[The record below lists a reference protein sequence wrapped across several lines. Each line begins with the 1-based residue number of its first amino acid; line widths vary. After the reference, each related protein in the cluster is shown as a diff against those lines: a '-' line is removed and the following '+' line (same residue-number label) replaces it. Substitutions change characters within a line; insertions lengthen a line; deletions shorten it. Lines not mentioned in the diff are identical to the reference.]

1 MQLPHR
7 QTRSQRGS
15 ALAFFAVAVAAFMAT
30 AAVAVDLGNLFVH
43 RQHLKVVADGAALAA
58 ARSLP
63 DQSVAVA
70 AASEILDRNGIT
82 GAEFTRSV
90 TTSADGSSATVALTR
105 QIPTLFARLL
115 GLSAVTVPATS
126 TAVGAPAG
134 RVSGVAPFGIP
145 NQSFVY
151 GQQVTI
157 KASNSNQYGLAG
169 FFGALALGGTGAS
182 TYENNLAN
190 GYGQPLG
197 VGDLVSLESGDMV
210 GPTRRAVQQRLDQ
223 APQET
228 WTSYSAGS
236 PRLIMVAVLD
246 FSNVSGS
253 GQARVL
259 GFAAFFLESVSGG
272 DIDGRYV
279 RHVADAEAATT
290 GTDYG
295 LRVAKLT

>member
-7 QTRSQRGS
+7 QARSQRGS

-63 DQSVAVA
+63 DQSFAVV

-105 QIPTLFARLL
+105 QSPTLFARLL

-169 FFGALALGGTGAS
+169 FFGALALGGTGAI
-182 TYENNLAN
+182 TYENNLAH

-228 WTSYSAGS
+228 WTSYSASS